1 MSEER
6 EGGVAWEAREAL
18 KLVRVARE
26 MGNSDDEYL
35 GWLRYAE
42 AVTNA
47 SYSGAA
53 SAFIGIL
60 SQRETD
66 LAALLT
72 KLGGERKAESEAVL
86 AAIVE
91 IKTGQTDAGQHDAE
105 LREHITLFQAEFHAL
120 TGSFVDVAE
129 RLTLLESSSKRKE
142 TQLADLRQ
150 QIVELRERTV
160 ADDLDADERRE
171 MIRTVR
177 WLQTNMAEIAA
188 ALGLTPLER
197 AA

>member
-6 EGGVAWEAREAL
+6 KGGVAWEAREAL
-18 KLVRVARE
+18 ELVRVARE

-72 KLGGERKAESEAVL
+72 KLGGERKAESD
-86 AAIVE
+86 AILKSLQE
-91 IKTGQTDAGQHDAE
+91 LQDGQ
-105 LREHITLFQAEFHAL
+105 
-120 TGSFVDVAE
+120 
-129 RLTLLESSSKRKE
+129 
-142 TQLADLRQ
+142 ADLREGFQKVGETLTGVEARLNDELGQVREWVNESRQ
-150 QIVELRERTV
+150 QLQEQIDAVQADMLPLDERAQLIAEH
-160 ADDLDADERRE
+160 ADDHRRIEAIERR
-171 MIRTVR
+171 
-177 WLQTNMAEIAA
+177 
-188 ALGLTPLER
+188 LTELER
-197 AA
+197 EVQQLWNAA